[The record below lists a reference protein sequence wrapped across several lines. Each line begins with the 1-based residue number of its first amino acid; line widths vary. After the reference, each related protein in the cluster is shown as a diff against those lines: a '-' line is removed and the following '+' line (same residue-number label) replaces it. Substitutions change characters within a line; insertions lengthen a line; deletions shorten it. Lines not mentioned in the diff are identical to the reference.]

1 MTSDSSRAMS
11 PVEWGLLLVLSLL
24 WGGSFFFVGVAVK
37 QLPPVTI
44 VTLRVSIA
52 ALILWVSA
60 PATGLVM
67 PRTFSTWRAFAQL
80 GLVNN
85 VAPFLLIVWGQTHL
99 ASGLASILNATTP
112 LFTVFAAHFLTRDE
126 RLTPM
131 RFTGALCGLAGVIMM
146 IGPQVL
152 AEGFGANLAAEFAI
166 LGAAVSYAVGSIY
179 GRRFRAMGV
188 APIAVAT
195 GQVSAS
201 SLILI
206 PIALLVDK
214 PWSLPTPGIDA
225 IAAILA
231 LASISTA
238 LAYILYFR
246 ILSGAGATNVVLVTL
261 LVPVSSILLGA
272 LFLHERLE
280 ARHFLG
286 LLLIAL
292 GMAFIDGRLFR
303 ALGFWAPAKAGAD
316 ARR

>member
-1 MTSDSSRAMS
+1 
-11 PVEWGLLLVLSLL
+11 
-24 WGGSFFFVGVAVK
+24 
-37 QLPPVTI
+37 
-44 VTLRVSIA
+44 
-52 ALILWVSA
+52 
-60 PATGLVM
+60 
-67 PRTFSTWRAFAQL
+67 
-80 GLVNN
+80 
-85 VAPFLLIVWGQTHL
+85 
-99 ASGLASILNATTP
+99 
-112 LFTVFAAHFLTRDE
+112 
-126 RLTPM
+126 M
-131 RFTGALCGLAGVIMM
+131 RFTGALCGLAGVVMM

-206 PIALLVDK
+206 PIALQVDK
-214 PWSLPTPGIDA
+214 PWSLPIPGLDA
-225 IAAILA
+225 IAAIVA
-231 LASISTA
+231 LASVSTA

-303 ALGFWAPAKAGAD
+303 MLGFGASAKAGAD
-316 ARR
+316 ARP

>member
-1 MTSDSSRAMS
+1 MNVASNREMS
-11 PVEWGLLLVLSLL
+11 PVEWGLLLLLSVL

-37 QLPPVTI
+37 QLPPITI

-52 ALILWVSA
+52 ALILWISA

-67 PRTFSTWRAFAQL
+67 PRTFSTWRAFVQL

-131 RFTGALCGLAGVIMM
+131 RITGALCGLAGVVMM

-152 AEGFGANLAAEFAI
+152 AEGFGANVTAELAI
-166 LGAAVSYAVGSIY
+166 LGAAVSYAIASIF
-179 GRRFRAMGV
+179 GRRFRSMGV

-195 GQVSAS
+195 GQVTAS
-201 SLILI
+201 SLILL
-206 PIALLVDK
+206 PIALLADR
-214 PWSLPTPGIDA
+214 PWNLPAPGLDG

-231 LASISTA
+231 LASVSTA

-286 LLLIAL
+286 LLLIGL
-292 GMAFIDGRLFR
+292 GMAFIDGGLFR
-303 ALGFWAPAKAGAD
+303 MLGLGASAKAGAD
-316 ARR
+316 ERA